1 MKTIIKN
8 ASSWLEFECSL
19 NPKDKYDIALCAASL
34 L

>member
-1 MKTIIKN
+1 MKRIIKIAN
-8 ASSWLEFECSL
+8 SWLEFECSF